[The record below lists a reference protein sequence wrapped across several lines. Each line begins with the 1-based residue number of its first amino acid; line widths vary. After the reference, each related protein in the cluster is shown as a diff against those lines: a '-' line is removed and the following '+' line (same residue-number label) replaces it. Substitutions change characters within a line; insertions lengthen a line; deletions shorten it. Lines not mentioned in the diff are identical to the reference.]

1 MPKHEP
7 TVTNAESLGLDHM
20 RAFIAVV
27 EMGSQTRAAKR
38 LRVGPTTVMRYIAR
52 VREYF
57 GDGLFEGGGS
67 GPLTSRGVLVEQSF
81 RAAIGELSR
90 TRDRLALERPVLRI
104 GFIRVM
110 RPLVEKAL
118 RGSMKA
124 SAEPTFD
131 VRLLELD
138 NDQQERAL
146 VRRELDIAICYARPE
161 LAARAGVEATL
172 VTEQPFALVLPE
184 RACVR
189 GKPNVEALSALTYAC
204 LPRRLSPAVADAE
217 PAWLAEM
224 GLAPKRRIESALGSE
239 ILAYAGSGH
248 GYGLLPALW
257 STVGHEGAV
266 FAPVR
271 IAATATICAYSLAH
285 VAPWVTRLREDLSAA
300 ARSALEGFQ
309 PT

>member
-1 MPKHEP
+1 MPKNEP
-7 TVTNAESLGLDHM
+7 PVTNADSLDLDHM
-20 RAFIAVV
+20 RAFIAVA
-27 EMGSQTRAAKR
+27 EMGSQVRAAKQ
-38 LRVGPTTVMRYIAR
+38 LRMGPTTVGRYIYR

-57 GDGLFEGGGS
+57 GDALFEGGGS

-90 TRDRLALERPVLRI
+90 TRDRLALERPVLRV

-118 RGSMKA
+118 RGSMKS
-124 SAEPTFD
+124 SAEAAFD

-138 NDQQERAL
+138 SDRQERAL
-146 VRRELDIAICYARPE
+146 MSRELDIAVCYARPA
-161 LAARAGVEATL
+161 LAVRTGVETSL
-172 VTEQPFALVLPE
+172 VTDQPFALVLPE

-189 GKPNVEALSALTYAC
+189 GKPNVDMLSSLTYAC
-204 LPRRLSPAVADAE
+204 LPRRLSRVADAE
-217 PAWLAEM
+217 PRWLTEM
-224 GLAPKRRIESALGSE
+224 GLAPKRRVECVLGSE

-257 STVGHEGAV
+257 STVGHDGAV
-266 FAPVR
+266 FAPVK
-271 IAATATICAYSLAH
+271 IAATAAICAYSLAH

-309 PT
+309 PK